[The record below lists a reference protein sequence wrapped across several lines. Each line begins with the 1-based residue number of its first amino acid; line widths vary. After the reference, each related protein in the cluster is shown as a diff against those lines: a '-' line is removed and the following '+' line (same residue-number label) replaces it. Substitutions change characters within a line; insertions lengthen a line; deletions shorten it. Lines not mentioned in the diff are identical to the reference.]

1 MDTQARPAAHRNHG
15 LFSDHYLNVT
25 LPGRPDW
32 AALED
37 MARPAFEEVAALF
50 ASFVPSANE
59 AQLERELV
67 RPVLDLLGHHYEVQ
81 PALKTPDGTK
91 RPDYVLYRD
100 ADSLNANKNRTLD
113 DELLRGRAFAVGDA
127 KHWDRP
133 LDASLKGR
141 GDLFSNKKARK
152 NKTRR

>member
-1 MDTQARPAAHRNHG
+1 MD
-15 LFSDHYLNVT
+15 
-25 LPGRPDW
+25 
-32 AALED
+32 
-37 MARPAFEEVAALF
+37 EVAAHF

-100 ADSLNANKNRTLD
+100 AASLNANKNETLD
-113 DELLRGRAFAVGDA
+113 DDLLRGRAFAVGDA

-133 LDASLKGR
+133 LDVSIKGR

-152 NKTRR
+152 NKTPRSPGSPLPPAPPPA